1 MRAEWTQRRNA
12 ELLYM
17 PEGDKFEVAVKNGRW
32 VVTRPRP
39 ALGHA
44 LLQNA
49 IPIRHAT
56 SGIPVAR
63 GQGTDHEADDGEL
76 LRIVAAAGTALIVVA
91 LVVMLFMWF
100 GDRHAGDRPHPLNQ
114 EKPVPKHHK

>member
-17 PEGDKFEVAVKNGRW
+17 PDKFEVAVKNGRW

-44 LLQNA
+44 LYRMRS
-49 IPIRHAT
+49 PSDTRHRESQLLVDRALT
-56 SGIPVAR
+56 MKP
-63 GQGTDHEADDGEL
+63 TMDEL